1 MNFDKL
7 LLWHKTHKE
16 QNLYGRYITHNSI
29 SPLLDFWKGN
39 FEITT
44 IGKSVLGKPI
54 NSIQIGSGPKK
65 ILMWSQM
72 HGNESTTTKA
82 VFDLFKWLTASEYKT
97 EAQYLLKSCT
107 LLIIPLLN
115 PDGAERYTRI
125 NAHDIDLNRD
135 AQNQS
140 QPESVILRSVFDA
153 FKPDFCL
160 NLHGQRTIFG
170 VGEPAKS
177 ATVSFLSPAQDKNRS
192 VTRSRK
198 AGMAIIAGLNEMLQR
213 FIPQGVGRYDDSF
226 NLNCVGD
233 TFQSLNVP
241 TVLFEAGHYPD
252 DYAREETRS
261 FIFLALVKA
270 IDIIANSND
279 DLKRGYK
286 EYFEIPE
293 NKKCFFD
300 IILRQIELPEV
311 GVTDVAIQY
320 EETLIEGELQFIP
333 KIAEIAV
340 LQEFTGHVEYDCDAQ
355 KPDITDTNIWQIG
368 GKIGQITLN
377 NGFTKTFSQIL
388 PKTL

>member
-1 MNFDKL
+1 MNFDQL

-16 QNLYGRYITHNSI
+16 QNLYGRYITHHSI
-29 SPLLDFWKGN
+29 APLLDFWRN
-39 FEITT
+39 NYEITE
-44 IGKSVLGKPI
+44 IGKSVLGKSI
-54 NSIQIGSGPKK
+54 HSIQIGSGPKK

-82 VFDLFKWLTASEYKT
+82 LFDLFKWLTASEYKI
-97 EAQYLLKSCT
+97 EAESLLKSCT
-107 LLIIPLLN
+107 LLIIPILN
-115 PDGAERYTRI
+115 PDGAERYTRL

-140 QPESVILRSVFDA
+140 QPESIILRTVFDA

-170 VGEPAKS
+170 VGDPAKS

-198 AGMAIIAGLNEMLQR
+198 MGMAIIAGLNEMLQH

-252 DYAREETRS
+252 DYAREETRAY
-261 FIFLALVKA
+261 IFLALVKA
-270 IDIIANSND
+270 LNIITNSND

-286 EYFEIPE
+286 GYFEIPE

-300 IILRQIELPEV
+300 IILRQIALPEA

-320 EETLIEGELQFIP
+320 EETLIEGELRFIP

-340 LQEFTGHVEYDCDAQ
+340 LQEFTGHVEYDCDSQ
-355 KPDITDTNIWQIG
+355 NPDITDTNIWQKG
-368 GKIGQITLN
+368 SKIGQITLN